1 MMMNGQELLEEFKRV
16 RREAL
21 KLEIALEIFRPGI
34 ELTEEEREEFVR
46 YLVWRKR
53 PAVQYLIQ
61 NGDLQRLRV
70 LKKMGWLEE
79 QHLEN
84 YREYAIQC
92 KETEVWSW
100 LVRYGKAEEPE
111 WENKSRFSASESD
124 AGRTKESEVT
134 SESEATDE
142 SEATGES
149 GVTGKSEVTGDSEV
163 TGSALTK
170 SGKSGESSE
179 QAGKSAEEMKS
190 YEALSLC
197 KRVWE
202 LTLKNLRIK
211 LPGLSEALG
220 MLKFQPEK
228 EVRYLA
234 CDGFTIY
241 YDPEELIQHFRTN
254 SGSLERDI
262 LHIILHNM
270 YLHPILMR
278 NHSEPHWNLACD
290 LTVERILDSWRLKG
304 LERPGADFRSYQL
317 KELKLPRRWNSVE
330 TMYEALV
337 ESYPTMEK
345 LQQLEALNRIDDH
358 CKWVVFR
365 PKEDADFKQE
375 SQGDAEG
382 QAGRGDGKA
391 FMEQWERLKKEWN
404 PQMGEEHNRAG
415 NQSGVGM
422 QKTPIKQKKEFDY
435 RHFLEGFMV
444 CQEEVELDLD
454 SIDYLPYWYSRNH
467 YKDIVLI
474 EPLEYKEVHKLDE
487 MVIAIDTSGSC
498 SGKIV
503 KRFLQE
509 TWSILTE
516 SGNFFKKMHVH
527 IIQCDSAIQEHVVV
541 HSREEFQEYM
551 EDVTVK
557 GLGGTDFRPVFE
569 LVQKLIDEKEL
580 LNLKALLYFTDGD
593 GVFPKEQPPFETAFI
608 FLNRAY
614 EKQKIPEW
622 AIRLNLGLKLEE

>member
-1 MMMNGQELLEEFKRV
+1 MNGQELLEEFKRV
-16 RREAL
+16 RREAQ
-21 KLEIALEIFRPGI
+21 KLELALEIFRPGM
-34 ELTEEEREEFVR
+34 ELSEEEREEFVR

-53 PAVQYLIQ
+53 PAVQFLIQ
-61 NGDLQRLRV
+61 NGDLQRLRA

-79 QHLEN
+79 QYLEN
-84 YREYAIQC
+84 YREFAIQS
-92 KETEVWSW
+92 KETEIWSW
-100 LVRYGKAEEPE
+100 LVRYGNREEPE
-111 WENKSRFSASESD
+111 RRQTDPSEMLKQAAD
-124 AGRTKESEVT
+124 EQEKM
-134 SESEATDE
+134 SEAQP
-142 SEATGES
+142 EANTEEKN
-149 GVTGKSEVTGDSEV
+149 V
-163 TGSALTK
+163 
-170 SGKSGESSE
+170 E
-179 QAGKSAEEMKS
+179 QPPAEEAKDFA
-190 YEALSLC
+190 ALALC
-197 KRVWE
+197 KKVWK
-202 LTLKNLRIK
+202 LTLRNLRMK

-220 MLKFQPEK
+220 TLKFLPEADIK
-228 EVRYLA
+228 YLA
-234 CDGFTIY
+234 CDGFTVY
-241 YDPEELIQHFRTN
+241 YEPDTLMQHYRQN
-254 SGSLERDI
+254 SGSLERDL

-270 YLHPILMR
+270 YLHPVLMR
-278 NHSEPHWNLACD
+278 NHSERHWNLACD

-317 KELKLPRRWNSVE
+317 KELKLPRRWN
-330 TMYEALV
+330 TV
-337 ESYPTMEK
+337 ESMYDALMEQYPTMEK
-345 LQQLEALNRIDDH
+345 LQQLEDLNRIDDH
-358 CKWVVFR
+358 CKWSIYR
-365 PKEDADFKQE
+365 PKDDDDFRQE
-375 SQGDAEG
+375 SEGRGEG
-382 QAGRGDGKA
+382 QAGTGDGKA
-391 FMEQWERLKKEWN
+391 FMDQWERLRKEWN

-415 NQSGVGM
+415 NQAGVNI

-467 YKDIVLI
+467 YDDIVLI

-593 GVFPKEQPPFETAFI
+593 GVYPKDPPPFETAFI

-622 AIRLNLGLKLEE
+622 GIRLNLGLKLEE

>member
-1 MMMNGQELLEEFKRV
+1 MKGQELLEEFKRV

-21 KLEIALEIFRPGI
+21 KLEIALEIFRPGM
-34 ELTEEEREEFVR
+34 ELTEEERQEFVH

-61 NGDLQRLRV
+61 NGDLQRLRA

-79 QHLEN
+79 QYLEN
-84 YREYAIQC
+84 YREMAIQS
-92 KETEVWSW
+92 KETEIWSW
-100 LVRYGKAEEPE
+100 LLRYGNTEEPE
-111 WENKSRFSASESD
+111 RDRADVMEKLIEAAEKEKPSAPQESHEDSNPELEKAASQAPSEG
-124 AGRTKESEVT
+124 AGDY
-134 SESEATDE
+134 A
-142 SEATGES
+142 
-149 GVTGKSEVTGDSEV
+149 
-163 TGSALTK
+163 AL
-170 SGKSGESSE
+170 
-179 QAGKSAEEMKS
+179 
-190 YEALSLC
+190 ALC
-197 KRVWE
+197 RKVWE
-202 LTLKNLRIK
+202 LTLKNLRMK

-220 MLKFQPEK
+220 TLKFLPET
-228 EVRYLA
+228 EVKYLA
-234 CDGFTIY
+234 CDGFTVY
-241 YDPEELIQHFRTN
+241 YELDSVMQRYRQN
-254 SGSLERDI
+254 SSSLERDL

-270 YLHPILMR
+270 YLHPVLMR

-290 LTVERILDSWRLKG
+290 LTVERMLDSWRLKG
-304 LERPGADFRSYQL
+304 LERPGADFRSYHL
-317 KELKLPRRWNSVE
+317 KELKLPRRWTSVE
-330 TMYEALV
+330 TMYDALM
-337 ESYPTMEK
+337 EQYPDMEK
-345 LQQLEALNRIDDH
+345 LQQLEDLNRIDDH
-358 CKWVVFR
+358 CKWSVYR
-365 PKEDADFKQE
+365 PKQDEDYKQD
-375 SQGDAEG
+375 SQSNGEG
-382 QAGRGDGKA
+382 QAGTGDGKA
-391 FMEQWERLKKEWN
+391 FMDQWERLRKEWN

-415 NQSGVGM
+415 NQSGVNI

-569 LVQKLIDEKEL
+569 LVQKLIDDKEL

-593 GVFPKEQPPFETAFI
+593 GVFPKERPPFETAFI

>member
-1 MMMNGQELLEEFKRV
+1 MLVRVKYTGAENMKGQELLEEFKRV
-16 RREAL
+16 RRDAL
-21 KLEIALEIFRPGI
+21 KLEIALEIFRPGMEQ
-34 ELTEEEREEFVR
+34 ELSEEERQEIFR
-46 YLVWRKR
+46 YLEWRKR
-53 PAVQYLIQ
+53 SAVQYLIQ
-61 NGDLQRLRV
+61 RGDLVRLRA
-70 LKKMGWLEE
+70 LKKRGWLEE
-79 QHLEN
+79 QYLEN
-84 YREYAIQC
+84 YREMAIQA
-92 KETEVWSW
+92 KETEIWAW
-100 LVRYGKAEEPE
+100 LVRYGVQPEPE
-111 WENKSRFSASESD
+111 SSALPLNCSKPKD
-124 AGRTKESEVT
+124 DLCRKT
-134 SESEATDE
+134 
-142 SEATGES
+142 
-149 GVTGKSEVTGDSEV
+149 EVTGE
-163 TGSALTK
+163 TGAAVL
-170 SGKSGESSE
+170 
-179 QAGKSAEEMKS
+179 KSAAAEETACSAVQKNAEGNAS
-190 YEALSLC
+190 PAYDAAVGLC

-202 LTLKNLRIK
+202 LTLKNLRMK

-220 MLKFQPEK
+220 TLRFTPDA
-228 EVRYLA
+228 EVKYLA
-234 CDGFTIY
+234 CDGFTVY
-241 YDPEELIQHFRTN
+241 YAPDSVLQHYRQN
-254 SGSLERDI
+254 AGGMERDL
-262 LHIILHNM
+262 LHMILHNM
-270 YLHPILMR
+270 YLHPVLMR
-278 NHSEPHWNLACD
+278 NKSQPHWNLACD
-290 LTVERILDSWRLKG
+290 LTVERILDSWQLKG
-304 LERPGADFRSYQL
+304 LERPGADFRSYHL
-317 KELKLPRRWNSVE
+317 KELKLPRRWNSVD
-330 TMYEALV
+330 TMYETLM
-337 ESYPTMEK
+337 EQYPSLEK
-345 LQQLEALNRIDDH
+345 LKQLEELNRIDDH
-358 CKWVVFR
+358 CRWLVYR
-365 PKEDADFKQE
+365 PKEDEDFRRE
-375 SQGDAEG
+375 SSDDGEG
-382 QAGRGDGKA
+382 QPGTGDGKA
-391 FMEQWERLKKEWN
+391 FIDQWDRLRKEWN

-415 NQSGVGM
+415 NQSGVAV
-422 QKTPIKQKKEFDY
+422 QKTPVKQKKEYDY

-498 SGKIV
+498 SGRIV

-569 LVQKLIDEKEL
+569 LVQKLIQEKEL

-593 GVFPKEQPPFETAFI
+593 GVFPKEKPPFETAFI

>member
-1 MMMNGQELLEEFKRV
+1 MNGQELLEEFKRV
-16 RREAL
+16 RREAQ
-21 KLEIALEIFRPGI
+21 KLEIALEIFRPGMEI
-34 ELTEEEREEFVR
+34 SEEEREEFVR

-61 NGDLQRLRV
+61 NGDLQRLRA

-79 QHLEN
+79 QYLEN
-84 YREYAIQC
+84 YREFAIQS
-92 KETEVWSW
+92 KETEIWSW
-100 LVRYGKAEEPE
+100 LVRYGNREEPE
-111 WENKSRFSASESD
+111 RKQADPSEMLNQADDEQENVSEIRSEKKTEEKVVEQPPVEE
-124 AGRTKESEVT
+124 TKDF
-134 SESEATDE
+134 A
-142 SEATGES
+142 
-149 GVTGKSEVTGDSEV
+149 
-163 TGSALTK
+163 AL
-170 SGKSGESSE
+170 
-179 QAGKSAEEMKS
+179 A
-190 YEALSLC
+190 LC
-197 KRVWE
+197 KKVWE
-202 LTLKNLRIK
+202 LTLRNLRMK

-220 MLKFQPEK
+220 TLKFLPEADVK
-228 EVRYLA
+228 YLA
-234 CDGFTIY
+234 CDGFTVY
-241 YDPEELIQHFRTN
+241 YEPDTLMQHYRQN
-254 SGSLERDI
+254 SGSLERDL

-270 YLHPILMR
+270 YLHPVLMR
-278 NHSEPHWNLACD
+278 NHSERHWNLACD

-317 KELKLPRRWNSVE
+317 KELKLPRRWNTVE
-330 TMYEALV
+330 NMYDALM
-337 ESYPTMEK
+337 EQYPTMEK
-345 LQQLEALNRIDDH
+345 LQQLEDLNRIDDH
-358 CKWVVFR
+358 CKWTVYR
-365 PKEDADFKQE
+365 PKDDEDYKQE
-375 SQGDAEG
+375 SEGRGEG
-382 QAGRGDGKA
+382 QAGTGDGKA
-391 FMEQWERLKKEWN
+391 FMDQWERLRKEWN

-415 NQSGVGM
+415 NQAGVNI

-467 YKDIVLI
+467 YDDIVLI

-593 GVFPKEQPPFETAFI
+593 GVYPKDPPPFETAFI

-622 AIRLNLGLKLEE
+622 GIRLNLGLKLEE